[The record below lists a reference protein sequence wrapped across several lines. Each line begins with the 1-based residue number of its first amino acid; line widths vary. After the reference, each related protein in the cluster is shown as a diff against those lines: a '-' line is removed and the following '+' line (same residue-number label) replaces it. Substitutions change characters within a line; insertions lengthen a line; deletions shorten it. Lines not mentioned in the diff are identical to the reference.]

1 MATIRLKRSLGALA
15 PTSLVYG
22 EIAVTLQ
29 QATQG
34 TYLNKAGRLF
44 VGNAAQNP
52 VEVGG
57 EYYTELLNHQPG
69 QINSNSAVITGAAGT
84 VNHWSVVGVSTFGD
98 LEINGDTTVTGL
110 FDFQNAVTYSRLSG
124 SDLSN
129 SATVSFTGINTFTR
143 LYIDE
148 DLRVTGFTTFT
159 GISTFG
165 SQVSVAGSVSIGG
178 STGGYVLNDGYSKL
192 TSLVLSGLTTNGI
205 VLTQPDNAGE
215 PGQSRLSVDP
225 AIQFFPG
232 SPNELVLDGN
242 LSVGGTITVPT
253 GIVTTISG
261 TTLTYSTGNIET
273 ANLGVG
279 TNAYR
284 MPLADGTNGQIMM
297 TDGAGSIEFVDNDE
311 RLSFIGDS
319 GNGSVGLRSE
329 TFNILGTAYEV
340 DTIAVGNTITIGLPD
355 EVIVGT
361 SLTVTGPVSIAGSLT
376 VQGGITYL
384 DSTITQIQD
393 KKIDL
398 AYTDSPNDSTADGGG
413 ISIKGT
419 SDYEIT
425 WGQGVGAFQVNQ
437 SWLPFSNNTYDLGS
451 DSVQWRNLYVDG
463 GAELDDLNVAG
474 VGTIAFSDI
483 NDGNIDGTV
492 IGAAV
497 STTGYFEELG
507 FGATAHGSQLTLL
520 SGTITSLQVT
530 GITTLSTLFSSTIPG
545 LNGVGY
551 AGTNGEI
558 GFTSAPSAGIS
569 TSTYL
574 LTSLGDGVDDVP
586 VWTDVIDCGSY

>member
-98 LEINGDTTVTGL
+98 LQINGDTTVTGL
-110 FDFQNAVTYSRLSG
+110 FDFQNAVTYSRLTG

-165 SQVSVAGSVSIGG
+165 SQVSVAGSVSIG
-178 STGGYVLNDGYSKL
+178 SSNGYVLNTGYAKL
-192 TSLVLSGLTTNGI
+192 ASLVLSGLSTNGI
-205 VLTQPDNAGE
+205 VLTQPDTAGE
-215 PGQSRLSVDP
+215 PGQSRLTVNP

-253 GIVTTISG
+253 GIVTNISG
-261 TTLTYSTGNIET
+261 TTATYSNGNIET

-297 TDGAGSIEFVDNDE
+297 TDGAGTVEFVDNDE

-329 TFNILGTAYEV
+329 TFNILGTLNEV

-376 VQGGITYL
+376 VQGNVTYL

-463 GAELDDLNVAG
+463 GADLDDLNVAG

-569 TSTYL
+569 TSTYV
-574 LTSLGDGVDDVP
+574 LTSLGNGVDDVP

>member
-1 MATIRLKRSLGALA
+1 MPIIRLKRSLGALA
-15 PTSLVYG
+15 PTSLNYG
-22 EIAVTLQ
+22 EIAVTIEQ
-29 QATQG
+29 STQG

-69 QINSNSAVITGAAGT
+69 QINSNSAVITGLAGT

-165 SQVSVAGSVSIGG
+165 SQVSVAGSVSIG
-178 STGGYVLNDGYSKL
+178 SSNGYVLNTGYAKL
-192 TSLVLSGLTTNGI
+192 NSLVLSGLTTNGI
-205 VLTQPDNAGE
+205 VLTQPDSDGAPGE
-215 PGQSRLSVDP
+215 AKLTVDP

-232 SPNELVLDGN
+232 SPNELVLDGV
-242 LSVGGTITVPT
+242 LSVGQSITVPT

-261 TTLTYSTGNIET
+261 TTLTYTNGNIET

-279 TNAYR
+279 TGAYR
-284 MPLADGTNGQIMM
+284 MPLADGTIGQIMM

-329 TFNILGTAYEV
+329 TFNILGTLNEV

-398 AYTDSPNDSTADGGG
+398 AYTDSPTDAGADGGG
-413 ISIKGT
+413 ISIKGN

-425 WGQGVGAFQVNQ
+425 WAQGVGAFQVNQ

-463 GAELDDLNVAG
+463 GADLDDLNVAG
-474 VGTIAFSDI
+474 VGTIAFADI

-497 STTGYFEELG
+497 STTAFFEQLG

-530 GITTLSTLFSSTIPG
+530 GITTLSTLFSSTVPG

-569 TSTYL
+569 TSTYV

>member
-98 LEINGDTTVTGL
+98 LQINGDTTVTGL
-110 FDFQNAVTYSRLSG
+110 FDFQNAVTYSRLTG

-129 SATVSFTGINTFTR
+129 SATVSFTGINTFSR

-165 SQVSVAGSVSIGG
+165 SQVSVAGSVSIG
-178 STGGYVLNDGYSKL
+178 SSNGYVLNTGYAKL
-192 TSLVLSGLTTNGI
+192 ASLVLSGLSTNGI
-205 VLTQPDNAGE
+205 VLTQPDTAGE
-215 PGQSRLSVDP
+215 PGQSRLTVNP

-253 GIVTTISG
+253 GIVTNISG
-261 TTLTYSTGNIET
+261 TTATYSNGNIET

-297 TDGAGSIEFVDNDE
+297 TDGAGTVEFVDNDE

-329 TFNILGTAYEV
+329 TFNILGTLNEV

-376 VQGGITYL
+376 VQGNVTYL

-463 GAELDDLNVAG
+463 GADLDDLNVAG

-569 TSTYL
+569 TSTYV
-574 LTSLGDGVDDVP
+574 LTSLGNGVDDVP

>member
-98 LEINGDTTVTGL
+98 LQINGDTTVTGL
-110 FDFQNAVTYSRLSG
+110 FDFQNAVTYSRLTG

-165 SQVSVAGSVSIGG
+165 SQVSVAGSVSIG
-178 STGGYVLNDGYSKL
+178 SSNGYVLNTGYAKL
-192 TSLVLSGLTTNGI
+192 ASLVLSGLSTNGI
-205 VLTQPDNAGE
+205 VLTQPDTAGE
-215 PGQSRLSVDP
+215 PGQSRLTVNP

-253 GIVTTISG
+253 GIVTNISG
-261 TTLTYSTGNIET
+261 TTATYSNGNIET

-297 TDGAGSIEFVDNDE
+297 TDGAGTVEFVDNDE

-329 TFNILGTAYEV
+329 TFNILGTLNEV

-376 VQGGITYL
+376 VQGNVTYL

-569 TSTYL
+569 TSTYV
-574 LTSLGDGVDDVP
+574 LTSLGNGVDDVP